1 MKTGTVPPKVAP
13 SRHAWSR
20 PLPRPLAIP
29 GVMTLATLGDVR
41 TPIERH
47 LPVHFRDKPPWRHM
61 SAELAKAAAGG
72 DAADVAVT
80 LRMALSGE

>member
-1 MKTGTVPPKVAP
+1 
-13 SRHAWSR
+13 
-20 PLPRPLAIP
+20 
-29 GVMTLATLGDVR
+29 MTLATLGDVR
-41 TPIERH
+41 TQIERH

-80 LRMALSGE
+80 GRVTPNPTMRSNTVAVRRANTRRHR